1 MKPKVQELL
10 LTKLLM
16 ISFQE
21 KIVNDDEVQYPGD
34 DYTKNLTEPIV
45 VTRASGVC
53 KTWYTRV
60 QARRT
65 AVLLEAVDYYV
76 NPCMLDSVLH
86 LADIDMYGMYGI
98 YPGGMQQTYV
108 PPETRKRMAVR
119 LGSREMY
126 AVEAVLRTI
135 KPTADGGHFELV
147 VQPCMH
153 SFTDA
158 PPKTYTGKNIALNRV
173 CWVHEDIR
181 EQVEQDEFDNWHN
194 AAYERLSMLLDH
206 WKNVFTCRLY
216 ENILNSD

>member
-16 ISFQE
+16 ISFKE
-21 KIVNDDEVQYPGD
+21 KIVNDDNVEYPGD
-34 DYTKNLTEPIV
+34 DFTKNLTEPIV

-53 KTWYTRV
+53 KAWYARV

-76 NPCMLDSVLH
+76 NPCMLDSTLH
-86 LADIDMYGMYGI
+86 LADIDMYGI

-135 KPTADGGHFELV
+135 EPTSDGGHFELV
-147 VQPCMH
+147 VQLCMH
-153 SFTDA
+153 SFLDA
-158 PPKTYTGKNIALNRV
+158 PPKTYTRKNITLNRV

-181 EQVEQDEFDNWHN
+181 EPAEQDEFDNWHDV
-194 AAYERLSMLLDH
+194 AYERLRMLLEH